1 VPPKRQIIKEAPMN
15 ELWSSKVYL
24 IDEQNCPEKLA
35 AQCGK
40 DLDIEHVQELMALS
54 REEME
59 SRLANAL
66 LEIERAKKEVA
77 ENEKYKQAKQDVKY
91 FDDALKEKVNPLKA
105 VTQLML
111 WKLEE
116 TDGSSDWES

>member
-1 VPPKRQIIKEAPMN
+1 MN

-40 DLDIEHVQELMALS
+40 DLDIEHVQELMGLS
-54 REEME
+54 KEEME

-66 LEIERAKKEVA
+66 LEVERAKKEVS
-77 ENEKYKQAKQDVKY
+77 ENPKYIQAKSDVKY

-105 VTQLML
+105 VAALML

-116 TDGSSDWES
+116 TDGESDWES